1 MAELCRFNL
10 KAPLVLCSDADPLLC
25 SGADT
30 SGVSCPALDLLV
42 HESEGTAGEGPI
54 EGYEDDGGLE
64 HLSWERLRELGL
76 FSLWMTK
83 RGSYPC
89 VKISEGW
96 VSRGQGQTLA
106 SGAQ

>member
-1 MAELCRFNL
+1 MATLTGL
-10 KAPLVLCSDADPLLC
+10 KTPLVLYSDADPLLC
-25 SGADT
+25 SGEAT
-30 SGVSCPALDLLV
+30 SRMWYPVLDFPV
-42 HESEGTAGEGPI
+42 QERQRTAGEGPI
-54 EGYEDDGGLE
+54 EGYEDDEGTGASLMG
-64 HLSWERLRELGL
+64 RELGL

-96 VSRGQGQTLA
+96 VSRGQRQTLA